1 MTIQYTK
8 LIAQLLPTFLRQP
21 LMLSLLNVVARPMQE
36 LHDRHQQERE
46 SRLYSLAHTGQTCHI
61 KDALNRYFGIG
72 NHAATPDYNSG
83 FEIEDINALGDWLMV
98 YDETDAFRDQHAVLE
113 DENYTMLYDETAIL
127 AQTNTFIVYVPKSVD
142 YEQYQYVIQQLVDQ
156 YRLSSRTAVIRI
168 KN

>member
-83 FEIEDINALGDWLMV
+83 FEIEDINALGEWVMV
-98 YDETDAFRDQHAVLE
+98 YDETEAFIEQHTIIE
-113 DENYTMLYDETAIL
+113 DKNTIMLYDETAIL

-156 YRLSSRTAVIRI
+156 YRLASRTAVIRI